1 MNSII
6 ITRSV
11 GSALRRAISLS
22 SEFSLTFT
30 TINFRGVFIFALAR
44 SPTKFR
50 RANNF
55 ANAKLVFN
63 RENLAPQIIQEG
75 VTCNSTTI
83 IIINYSCL
91 FS

>member
-11 GSALRRAISLS
+11 GSALRWGINLS
-22 SEFSLTFT
+22 SEFSLTFM
-30 TINFRGVFIFALAR
+30 TINFRGEFIFALAR
-44 SPTKFR
+44 SPSKFR
-50 RANNF
+50 RTNNF

-63 RENLAPQIIQEG
+63 RENLVPQIIQEG
-75 VTCNSTTI
+75 VTFNSTTI
-83 IIINYSCL
+83 IMINYSYM